1 MARAIRQIRRPQ
13 RASERIP
20 LHARL
25 QITSLDGKPIAP
37 LSRCTN
43 IGIGGLRGC
52 AASGMAPPGTKVWVA
67 VQLPSGRFFEA
78 RGRVAW
84 TKTTLHPGLLG
95 SPRGMDDDALFGI
108 QFDVR
113 SPDDLLPIARLLA
126 ARDRQRRRARKIL
139 RLQPRLIRA

>member
-37 LSRCTN
+37 LSRCIN
-43 IGIGGLRGC
+43 IGLGGLRGC
-52 AASGMAPPGTKVWVA
+52 AASSMAPGTPVWVA
-67 VQLPSGRFFEA
+67 VQLPSGRIFEA
-78 RGRVAW
+78 RGHVAW
-84 TKTTLHPGLLG
+84 AKTTLHPALFGA
-95 SPRGMDDDALFGI
+95 PRGMDDDALFGI
-108 QFDVR
+108 EFDAL

-126 ARDRQRRRARKIL
+126 ARDRQRRRATQIRRL
-139 RLQPRLIRA
+139 RPLPIRA